1 MSSFDKLPDL
11 IAEATVL
18 AIQEHLETLR
28 MENDAD
34 SDRMTEDGKP
44 LPNPNYLKIKAM
56 KNKAASDLLRI
67 MSTIEPDA
75 LKGRRRDRL
84 EEVLKR
90 VKAWEAPASATKQ

>member
-1 MSSFDKLPDL
+1 MTDYVPDL
-11 IAEATVL
+11 MAKAMGL
-18 AIQEHLETLR
+18 AIKEHLETLE
-28 MENDAD
+28 MENDPN
-34 SDRMTEDGKP
+34 SEHTTEDGKP

-90 VKAWEAPASATKQ
+90 VKGWEAPTVTKQ